1 MAVDVARVALRL
13 CRPSAR
19 VTMVAPEEREGLP
32 AIAEG
37 LEEALEEG
45 LEVIGG
51 YRPLEF
57 RGEGRVQEVRLGRT
71 LVERDPET
79 GAYWMIPLQGEEVIR
94 ADLVIVAI
102 GQVPDLGFLPHGVLK
117 EGLLKVAV
125 DEFGGTPIPGLFAG
139 GDLTSRR
146 ASVVEAI
153 ASGKRAALTIHLR
166 LMGEE
171 PQEVIPSLR
180 LGGSPFVSFQAYLEG
195 APLALGKVA
204 QFSELNALIS
214 EKAPATRVKKVPPE
228 LRRRSFQEVKRGL
241 DREQAMEEAKRCF
254 YCGRC
259 TSCDLCLL
267 LCPDLAVLKEEAYRI
282 DADYCKGCGICVE
295 VCPRDVVE
303 MG

>member
-1 MAVDVARVALRL
+1 VAVDVARMALRL

-79 GAYWMIPLQGEEVIR
+79 GAYRMIPLQGEEVIR

-117 EGLLKVAV
+117 EGLPKVAV

-171 PQEVIPSLR
+171 PQGVIPSLR

-204 QFSELNALIS
+204 QFSELNALIF

-228 LRRRSFQEVKRGL
+228 LRRRSFQEVKRDL

-267 LCPDLAVLKEEAYRI
+267 LCPDLAVLKEEVYRI

-303 MG
+303 IG